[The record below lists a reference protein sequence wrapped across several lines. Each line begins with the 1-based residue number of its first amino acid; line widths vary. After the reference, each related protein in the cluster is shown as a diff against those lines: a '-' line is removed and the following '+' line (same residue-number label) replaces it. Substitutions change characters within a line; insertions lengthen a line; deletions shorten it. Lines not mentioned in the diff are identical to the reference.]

1 MIAPLY
7 SSEIPAAWFACV
19 TTGRARARSGHL
31 FSERLSSSLRRNLR
45 MASGLILFTYIGAHL
60 INHALGLISLDTA
73 EAGMGIAVEVWY
85 SLPGT
90 ILLYG
95 AFTIHFMMALFA
107 VYERRTFRLPPLEL
121 LRIVLG
127 FTMPILLI
135 GHAASTRLAY
145 ELFGLSSDYTRV
157 VSNLWATGSQG
168 WQLGLMAPGW
178 LHGCLGLHFAFNRRW
193 WYRQFRFV
201 LFSVALLLPVLAAL
215 GFIAMGKELAT
226 SPAAAAAALEYLS
239 PANAVQRLA
248 IAQWKDNL
256 LNWYFAIIGGAF
268 IAREIRNLIE
278 RRRKRLV
285 SLSYP
290 GRTVRVPRGW
300 SVLEA
305 SRSFHLPHA
314 AMCGGRAR
322 CSTCRVRVTAGQ
334 EFCPPPANDEPAT
347 LERISAPPD
356 VRLAC
361 QLRPQGDISVVP
373 LVRTARPVYRHGA
386 PQRGGEREVVV
397 LFCDFRN
404 RAELAHDHL
413 PQDLLYLLTLYVEGV
428 GNAIRASGGTL
439 SYVEFDSICA
449 LFGHEGGANAAQG
462 ALRAAGAIEGVIAD
476 LNNRLGGSRQPG
488 QDRGQHP
495 RRPGGDRRDR
505 LVGSAAADGDRG
517 GGRWRQRAAQGCGRT
532 RQGVRD
538 LGGGLRRCRPRAC
551 PSRQIRSAPAA
562 GIRSYLCRRRRRFR
576 RRPGPCM
583 ARLGRGAM
591 LRRLWAGG

>member
-1 MIAPLY
+1 
-7 SSEIPAAWFACV
+7 
-19 TTGRARARSGHL
+19 L
-31 FSERLSSSLRRNLR
+31 FSERFSSLLRRNLR
-45 MASGLILFTYIGAHL
+45 MVSGLVLFTYIGAHL

-73 EAGMGIAVEVWY
+73 ESGMGIAVEVWY

-95 AFTIHFMMALFA
+95 AFLIHFMMALFA

-145 ELFGLSSDYTRV
+145 EMFGLSSDYTRV

-178 LHGCLGLHFAFNRRW
+178 LHGCLGLHFAFSRRW

-201 LFSVALLLPVLAAL
+201 LFSAALLLPVLAAL
-215 GFIAMGKELAT
+215 GFIAMGKELAS
-226 SPAAAAAALEYLS
+226 SPAAAAAALQYLS
-239 PANAVQRLA
+239 PDNALQRLA

-256 LNWYFAIIGGAF
+256 LNWYFSIIGVAF

-278 RRRKRLV
+278 RRGKRLV
-285 SLSYP
+285 SISYP
-290 GRTVRVPRGW
+290 GRVVRVPRDW

-322 CSTCRVRVTAGQ
+322 CSTCRVRVTAGE
-334 EFCPPPANDEPAT
+334 EFCPPAANDELTT
-347 LERISAPPD
+347 LQRIGASPD

-373 LVRTARPVYRHGA
+373 LVRTARPVYRQTA
-386 PQRGGEREVVV
+386 QRGGEREVVV

-404 RAELAHDHL
+404 RRELSADHL
-413 PQDLLYLLTLYVEGV
+413 PQDLLYLLTLYAEGV
-428 GNAIRASGGTL
+428 GNAIRASGGTM
-439 SYVEFDSICA
+439 SYVELDSICA
-449 LFGHEGGANAAQG
+449 LFGHEGDANAAQG
-462 ALRAAGAIEGVIAD
+462 ALRAAGAIEGVVAD
-476 LNNRLGGSRQPG
+476 LNRRLGKKHD
-488 QDRGQHP
+488 DRIKTAVSMHQG
-495 RRPGGDRRDR
+495 
-505 LVGSAAADGDRG
+505 
-517 GGRWRQRAAQGCGRT
+517 RAAVGEIGSSDPPVLMAVGEVVDGANDLRKT
-532 RQGVRD
+532 AAEHDKAFAISEAVYAEAGLVPVHADIVMAGV
-538 LGGGLRRCRPRAC
+538 G
-551 PSRQIRSAPAA
+551 A
-562 GIRSYLCRRRRRFR
+562 GIKAYLTDFA
-576 RRPGPCM
+576 PIPSTSWTLHGE
-583 ARLGRGAM
+583 LGRGAL
-591 LRRLWAGG
+591 LRRLWAGV

>member
-1 MIAPLY
+1 
-7 SSEIPAAWFACV
+7 
-19 TTGRARARSGHL
+19 L

-60 INHALGLISLDTA
+60 LNHALGLISLGAA
-73 EAGMGIAVEVWY
+73 EAGMEYAVGVWY

-95 AFTIHFMMALFA
+95 AFATHFMMALIA

-157 VSNLWATGSQG
+157 VGLMFATGTQG

-201 LFSVALLLPVLAAL
+201 LFSVALLVPVLAAL
-215 GFIAMGKELAT
+215 GFIAMGKELVANAD
-226 SPAAAAAALEYLS
+226 AAAAVREYLN
-239 PANAVQRLA
+239 PDHAVQRLA
-248 IAQWKDNL
+248 IAQSKDNL
-256 LNWYFAIIGGAF
+256 LNWYFSIIGAAF

-290 GRTVRVPRGW
+290 GRIVRVPRGW

-322 CSTCRVRVTAGQ
+322 CSTCRVRVTAGE
-334 EFCPPPANDEPAT
+334 EFCPPPANDEQRT
-347 LERISAPPD
+347 LERIGAPPD

-361 QLRPQGDISVVP
+361 QLRPEGDISVVP
-373 LVRTARPVYRHGA
+373 LVRTARPVYRAAA
-386 PQRGGEREVVV
+386 PQRSREREIVV

-404 RAELAHDHL
+404 RADLAADHL
-413 PQDLLYLLTLYVEGV
+413 PQDLLYVLTLYVEGI

-449 LFGHEGGANAAQG
+449 LFGHEGGANAAQA

-476 LNNRLGGSRQPG
+476 LNNRLGRQPENRMKIAVSIHG
-488 QDRGQHP
+488 GHAAIGEIGASEPPMLMAIGEAIDVANDLRKAAAERGKAFAISEAVYTEAALSP
-495 RRPGGDRRDR
+495 VAEDKIT
-505 LVGSAAADGDRG
+505 VGSEPATAVFLSDTAPIASPTWTLHGEV
-517 GGRWRQRAAQGCGRT
+517 GRRAT
-532 RQGVRD
+532 
-538 LGGGLRRCRPRAC
+538 
-551 PSRQIRSAPAA
+551 
-562 GIRSYLCRRRRRFR
+562 
-576 RRPGPCM
+576 
-583 ARLGRGAM
+583 

>member
-1 MIAPLY
+1 M
-7 SSEIPAAWFACV
+7 
-19 TTGRARARSGHL
+19 
-31 FSERLSSSLRRNLR
+31 FSDRLASSLRRTLR
-45 MASGLILFTYIGAHL
+45 MASGLILFTYIAAHL

-73 EAGMGIAVEVWY
+73 EAGMEIAVEVWY

-95 AFTIHFMMALFA
+95 AFAIHFMMALYA

-145 ELFGLSSDYTRV
+145 ELFGLSSDYARV
-157 VSNLWATGSQG
+157 VSNLWVTGSQG

-193 WYRQFRFV
+193 WYRQFRFA
-201 LFSVALLLPVLAAL
+201 LFSAALLLPVLAAL
-215 GFIAMGKELAT
+215 GFIAMGKELAAN
-226 SPAAAAAALEYLS
+226 SAAAAAALEYLS

-248 IAQWKDNL
+248 IAQWKDSL
-256 LNWYFAIIGGAF
+256 LNWYFSIIGAAF

-285 SLSYP
+285 SVSYP
-290 GRTVRVPRGW
+290 GRVVRVPRGW

-305 SRSFHLPHA
+305 SRGFHLPHA

-322 CSTCRVRVTAGQ
+322 CSTCRIRVTSGK
-334 EFCPPPANDEPAT
+334 EFCPPAANDELAT
-347 LERISAPPD
+347 LERIGAPPD

-373 LVRTARPVYRHGA
+373 LVRTARPIYRQTA
-386 PQRGGEREVVV
+386 QRSGEREVVV

-404 RAELAHDHL
+404 RAAVAADHL
-413 PQDLLYLLTLYVEGV
+413 PQDLLYLMTLYVEAV
-428 GNAIRASGGTL
+428 SNAIRASGGVL
-439 SYVEFDSICA
+439 SYVELDSICA
-449 LFGHEGGANAAQG
+449 LFGHEGDANAAQG
-462 ALRAAGAIEGVIAD
+462 ALRAAGAIEGVIND
-476 LNNRLGGSRQPG
+476 LNNRLGKKRDDRVKIAVSMHRGRAAIGEIGSSEP
-488 QDRGQHP
+488 P
-495 RRPGGDRRDR
+495 V
-505 LVGSAAADGDRG
+505 LMAVGEVVDAANDLRKAAAE
-517 GGRWRQRAAQGCGRT
+517 
-532 RQGVRD
+532 RD
-538 LGGGLRRCRPRAC
+538 KAFAISEAVYAEAGLVPVHAD
-551 PSRQIRSAPAA
+551 SVMVGAEA
-562 GIRSYLCRRRRRFR
+562 GIRAFLSDDAPIPSPTWTLH
-576 RRPGPCM
+576 GQ
-583 ARLGRGAM
+583 AGRVAM

>member
-1 MIAPLY
+1 M
-7 SSEIPAAWFACV
+7 
-19 TTGRARARSGHL
+19 
-31 FSERLSSSLRRNLR
+31 FSERLFSSWRRNLR
-45 MASGLILFTYIGAHL
+45 MVSGLVLFTYIGTHL
-60 INHALGLISLDTA
+60 LNHALGLISLDTA
-73 EAGMGIAVEVWY
+73 EAGMATAVEVWY
-85 SLPGT
+85 SRPGT
-90 ILLYG
+90 VLLYG
-95 AFTIHFMMALFA
+95 AFATHFMMALIA

-145 ELFGLSSDYTRV
+145 EMFGLSSDYTRV
-157 VSNLWATGSQG
+157 VSNLWAAGSQG

-178 LHGCLGLHFAFNRRW
+178 LHGCLGLHFAFSRRW
-193 WYRQFRFV
+193 WYRQFRSV

-215 GFIAMGKELAT
+215 GFLAMGKELAA
-226 SPAAAAAALEYLS
+226 SPVAAAAALEYLN
-239 PANAVQRLA
+239 PNNAVQRLA

-256 LNWYFAIIGGAF
+256 LNWYFSIIGAAF

-278 RRRKRLV
+278 RRSKRLV

-290 GRTVRVPRGW
+290 GQTVRVPRGW

-322 CSTCRVRVTAGQ
+322 CSTCRARVTNGE
-334 EFCPPPANDEPAT
+334 EFCPPPANDEQAT
-347 LERISAPPD
+347 LSRIGASPD

-373 LVRTARPVYRHGA
+373 LVRTARPIYRATA
-386 PQRGGEREVVV
+386 PRRGGEREVVV

-404 RAELAHDHL
+404 RADLSSDHL
-413 PQDLLYLLTLYVEGV
+413 PQDLLYVLTLYVEGV

-449 LFGHEGGANAAQG
+449 LFGHEGDAHAAQG

-476 LNNRLGGSRQPG
+476 LNNRLGQ
-488 QDRGQHP
+488 
-495 RRPGGDRRDR
+495 RRDSKVR
-505 LVGSAAADGDRG
+505 IAVSIHAGRAAIGEVGSSEPPMLMAIGEAVDVANDLRKAAAERDKAFAISEKVYAYAGLAPVHQDSITIG
-517 GGRWRQRAAQGCGRT
+517 PAPGITAYLSDAAPIPSPRWTLHGE
-532 RQGVRD
+532 
-538 LGGGLRRCRPRAC
+538 
-551 PSRQIRSAPAA
+551 
-562 GIRSYLCRRRRRFR
+562 
-576 RRPGPCM
+576 
-583 ARLGRGAM
+583 LGRRAM